1 MSFINLDNIK
11 EKEIVPGFLG
21 KMVHSDHMT
30 FVFWKIK
37 AGASLPE
44 HSHPNEQITAVIK
57 GTFELTVDAD
67 TRVMKPG
74 DVAIIPAN
82 INHKGRSITN
92 SNLID
97 AFYPS
102 REDYR

>member
-1 MSFINLDNIK
+1 MSFINVANI
-11 EKEIVPGFLG
+11 EEREIVPGFLG
-21 KMVHSDHMT
+21 KMVHSDNMT
-30 FVFWKIK
+30 FVFWQIKI
-37 AGASLPE
+37 GSSLPE
-44 HSHPNEQITAVIK
+44 HSHPNEQITTVIK

-67 TRVMKPG
+67 TRIMESG

-82 INHKGRSITN
+82 VKHKGKSITN

-97 AFYPS
+97 AFYPV

>member
-1 MSFINLDNIK
+1 MSFINLSNIK

-44 HSHPNEQITAVIK
+44 HSHRNEQITTVIS
-57 GTFELTVDAD
+57 GVFELTVEAD
-67 TRVMKPG
+67 TRIMKPG
-74 DVAIIPAN
+74 DVAIIPAHVK
-82 INHKGRSITN
+82 HKGKSITN
-92 SNLID
+92 SDLID
-97 AFYPS
+97 AFYPA

>member
-1 MSFINLDNIK
+1 MSFINVANIK

-37 AGASLPE
+37 AGAPLPE
-44 HSHPNEQITAVIK
+44 HSHPNEQITTVIN
-57 GTFELTVDAD
+57 GAFELTVEAE
-67 TRVMKPG
+67 TRIMKPG

-82 INHKGRSITN
+82 VKHKGKSITN
-92 SNLID
+92 SDLID
-97 AFYPS
+97 TFYPA

>member
-37 AGASLPE
+37 TGASLPE
-44 HSHPNEQITAVIK
+44 HSHPNEQITTVIK
-57 GTFELTVDAD
+57 GAFELTVDAD
-67 TRVMKPG
+67 TRMMKPG

-82 INHKGRSITN
+82 VKHKGKSMTN
-92 SNLID
+92 SDIID